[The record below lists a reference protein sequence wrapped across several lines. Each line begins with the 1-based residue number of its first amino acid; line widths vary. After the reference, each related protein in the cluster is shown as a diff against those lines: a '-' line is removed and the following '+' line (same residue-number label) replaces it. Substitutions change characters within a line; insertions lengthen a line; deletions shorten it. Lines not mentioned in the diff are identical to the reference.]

1 MKTILE
7 LIKEAQVVNECGGY
21 IPSSYGCGGGSYY
34 GCGGGSSYY
43 DYEKEM
49 RAKER
54 RAKKIPKDVVLEYQR
69 LLDELKK
76 EKDVWIKASND
87 ADKTLAQ
94 AMEAEKRMYGVG
106 TICDEL
112 RDHVFSKPVLY
123 KTHTQTAEIL
133 KLLTYLLSEEYGESG
148 RDKIDPKTIQ
158 ALEKIQTML

>member
-7 LIKEAQVVNECGGY
+7 LIKESQVLNECGGY
-21 IPSSYGCGGGSYY
+21 YPSSYGCGGGAP
-34 GCGGGSSYY
+34 SYY
-43 DYEKEM
+43 DYEKEL

-76 EKDVWIKASND
+76 EKNVWIKASND

-94 AMEAEKRMYGVG
+94 AMEAEKKMYGVG